1 MREQDLRD
9 GRTHAGIME
18 FRRTIALLLEA
29 IDDRLQVLLQHV
41 VAEVDDEVVIA
52 EERMRDPHA
61 VGKAE
66 RRLLRDV
73 LDLDPE
79 P

>member
-1 MREQDLRD
+1 MGEQDLRARVRRRLLAEL
-9 GRTHAGIME
+9 GVTLAGHE
-18 FRRTIALLLEA
+18 EA
-29 IDDRLQVLLQHV
+29 VDERAQVVLQHV